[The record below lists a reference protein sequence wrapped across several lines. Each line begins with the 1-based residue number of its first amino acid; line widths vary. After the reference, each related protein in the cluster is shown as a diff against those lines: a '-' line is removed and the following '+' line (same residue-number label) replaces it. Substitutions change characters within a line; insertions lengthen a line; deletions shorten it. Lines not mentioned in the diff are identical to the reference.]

1 MIMAGTN
8 FIFLNAV
15 AAVSIGALVK
25 GLVSTHQKKKELT
38 QSLEK
43 ERFRLTKAKG
53 KLELEVKEREQA
65 KEGSINIALRSAPE
79 NKFELIMMD
88 DGIGMP
94 EEIDIAT
101 TDSVGLYLVFILVE
115 SQLHGEIKMH
125 RTEELNSRSSFLLR
139 NNFYPCISFFPNRL
153 QKSARLMRLPISLG
167 QPMVPCTKSGK
178 GRESIFKD
186 RFGYNKNYRI
196 DHAKSCKRCCCIC
209 SGKVSCSVCPFILSA
224 DNRYIRLL

>member
-1 MIMAGTN
+1 MSMVHEKLCQSQDLSRVGFRGYVTSITRYLYQSYNTQPEVIQPA
-8 FIFLNAV
+8 IDIED
-15 AAVSIGALVK
+15 VSLDINIAMPC
-25 GLVSTHQKKKELT
+25 GLIINELL
-38 QSLEK
+38 SNSFK
-43 ERFRLTKAKG
+43 HAFPRG
-53 KLELEVKEREQA
+53 

-139 NNFYPCISFFPNRL
+139 NNF
-153 QKSARLMRLPISLG
+153 
-167 QPMVPCTKSGK
+167 
-178 GRESIFKD
+178 
-186 RFGYNKNYRI
+186 
-196 DHAKSCKRCCCIC
+196 
-209 SGKVSCSVCPFILSA
+209 
-224 DNRYIRLL
+224 